1 MRSLVVEDDELS
13 RIIIENLVEQHP
25 ELHLV
30 GSCAS
35 ALEAL
40 KVLRESAV
48 ELIFLDIEMPDMSGL
63 DLVKSLAAPPQV
75 VVVSGKEDYALD
87 AFDIDV
93 TDYLLKPV
101 THARFLKAVER
112 VMRRKGVEVP
122 ADAGPTDDRVFI
134 KADGK
139 LVQLDLSAVQW
150 IEAQADYMLIHT
162 AADRYLI
169 HGTMKA
175 MEEKLPISDFI
186 RIHRSYIVRIDQ
198 IKDIQDQTLVIG
210 KNKVLPIGASYR
222 DALLKRVRTL

>member
-1 MRSLVVEDDELS
+1 MRTLIVDDDELS
-13 RIIIENLVEQHP
+13 RIVIENLVEQHAA
-25 ELHLV
+25 LTLV
-30 GSCAS
+30 GTCAS
-35 ALEAL
+35 ALEAM
-40 KVLRESAV
+40 KALRNTEV
-48 ELIFLDIEMPDMSGL
+48 DLVFLDIEMPDMSGL

-75 VVVSGKEDYALD
+75 VIVSGKEDYALD

-112 VMRRKGVEVP
+112 VLKRRGLDSP
-122 ADAGPTDDRVFI
+122 ASAPAPDDRVFI

-139 LVQLDLSAVQW
+139 LVQLDLASVLW

-162 AADRYLI
+162 ASDRFLI

-175 MEEKLPISDFI
+175 MEEKLPGADFV

-198 IKDIQDQTLVIG
+198 IKDIQDQSLVVG
-210 KNKVLPIGASYR
+210 RKVLPIGASYKEV
-222 DALLKRVRTL
+222 LLRRLRTL